1 MKQSVIY
8 ALDFDG
14 VICDSAIE
22 TGISGWKAA
31 AQIWADFVT
40 PLPPSEL
47 IERFRQVRPVMGT
60 GYEAILIVRL
70 LHNGETIEA
79 IRHNYAEKTQKLIE
93 DTNLSID
100 ELKQLFGETRD
111 RWIDKDLDDW
121 VAMNPLFPGIAEK
134 LQGLSEQGIWYIV
147 TTKQERFVR
156 QILDA
161 NQVQLPA
168 ERIFGLDRN
177 MSKEAVL
184 IELDNKHAEETFYFV
199 EDMLSSL
206 AKVLN
211 NRKLQSVKLFL
222 AVWGYNTA
230 EQKLDAEKLDIELI
244 DIDNFLSEGS
254 YDV

>member
-1 MKQSVIY
+1 MKKSVIY

-14 VICDSAIE
+14 VICDSTIE

-31 AQIWADFVT
+31 AQIWTDFTT
-40 PLPPSEL
+40 PLPPSGL

-70 LHNGETIEA
+70 LHNGETVEA
-79 IRHNYAEKTQKLIE
+79 IMDQYEEKKQKLIK
-93 DTNLSID
+93 DSKLSVD
-100 ELKQLFGETRD
+100 MLKKLFGETRD
-111 RWIDKDLDDW
+111 HWIKKDLDDW
-121 VAMNPLFPGIAEK
+121 VGMNPLFPGIAEK

-177 MSKEAVL
+177 MSKEDVL
-184 IELDNKHAEETFYFV
+184 IELDNKHAEEKIYFI

-206 AKVLN
+206 TKVLN
-211 NRKLQSVKLFL
+211 NRKLKSVKLFL
-222 AVWGYNTA
+222 AIWGYNTA
-230 EQKLDAEKLDIELI
+230 AQKQDIEKLAIELI
-244 DIDNFLSEGS
+244 DIDSFLS
-254 YDV
+254 

>member
-1 MKQSVIY
+1 MKKSVIY

-14 VICDSAIE
+14 VICDSTLE

-31 AQIWADFVT
+31 AQIWTDFTT

-70 LHNGETIEA
+70 LHNGETVEA
-79 IRHNYAEKTQKLIE
+79 IMDQYEEKKQKLIK
-93 DTNLSID
+93 DSKLNID
-100 ELKQLFGETRD
+100 MLKKLFGETRD
-111 RWIDKDLDDW
+111 HWIEKDLVDW
-121 VAMNPLFPGIAEK
+121 VGMNPLFPGIAEK

-161 NQVQLPA
+161 NQVQLPV

-184 IELDNKHAEETFYFV
+184 IELDNKHAEEKIYFV

-206 AKVLN
+206 TKVLN

-230 EQKLDAEKLDIELI
+230 EQKLDAEKQAIELI
-244 DIDNFLSEGS
+244 NIDNFLS
-254 YDV
+254 